1 MMTKLIV
8 FLFRLLSDDA
18 KTKVVHL
25 LMAEV
30 FPGRKIYKA
39 RPSGFTRPRDTYQ
52 TPKE

>member
-1 MMTKLIV
+1 MTKLIV
-8 FLFRLLSDDA
+8 FLFRRLKPENQTTLLH
-18 KTKVVHL
+18 KL
-25 LMAEV
+25 LAEV